1 MFSQQFVLLEFM
13 CTFVCQPLTVHFTKL
28 PANQME
34 STVSSLSLLIALLKM
49 TEEEADQ

>member
-1 MFSQQFVLLEFM
+1 MFSQQFVLLKFM
-13 CTFVCQPLTVHFTKL
+13 CTFICQPLAVHFTKL

-34 STVSSLSLLIALLKM
+34 NTESLLSLLIAPLKI